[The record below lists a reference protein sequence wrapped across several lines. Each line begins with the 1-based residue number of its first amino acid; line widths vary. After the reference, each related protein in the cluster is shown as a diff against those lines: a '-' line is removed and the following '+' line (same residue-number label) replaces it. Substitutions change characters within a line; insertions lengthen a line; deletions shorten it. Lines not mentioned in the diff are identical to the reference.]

1 MPLDKK
7 KLDALLDEIKD
18 LKETPVK
25 KQRTFIHQTP
35 STTNLT
41 ASPVKKDFLLTTE
54 KNAYFQINHHY
65 RLVMLSVDNTA
76 TALEIWIKGILPL
89 LLVRHGI
96 DQEEWERICDLGD
109 RNAELEEEITE
120 DWKKF
125 FEKTIQQGLIDKE
138 ILTIINE
145 GRRRVE
151 KMRADH

>member
-25 KQRTFIHQTP
+25 KQRTFIHRTP

-41 ASPVKKDFLLTTE
+41 ASPVKRDFLLTTE